1 METNIV
7 YNDDNL
13 KVMDSLP
20 GKSIDLIYIDP
31 PFNTGRRN
39 FGYIDSFDTTEGFV
53 QWLSLRLGHC
63 YLLLKNTGVLC
74 VHLDYRTV
82 HYVKVAL
89 DRMFGERNFINEIV
103 WRRSFFYNSL
113 GNHFPRNHDSI
124 LVYSKNK
131 KYTYK
136 KQFKKHTKKQL
147 ETYRHDDNDG
157 KGPYLLTNLRDAS
170 LERLRKEGK
179 IIMSKN
185 GNPRMKAYLNND
197 GVPFDSI
204 WENVGGVGHNKKER
218 VDYKTQKPLA
228 LLERFIKT
236 FTNEGDLVADFFCGS
251 GTTLVAAKQL
261 GRKYLG
267 CDISKKAIEITR
279 KRLGE

>member
-31 PFNTGRRN
+31 PFNTGRRD

-63 YLLLKNTGVLC
+63 YLLLKDTGVLC

-89 DRMFGERNFINEIV
+89 DRYFGEKNFVNELI
-103 WRRSFFYNSL
+103 WAYKGGTNLKKGFL
-113 GNHFPRNHDSI
+113 KKHDTI
-124 LVYSKNK
+124 LVYSKSDNFVFNSS
-131 KYTYK
+131 KYKSY
-136 KQFKKHTKKQL
+136 TKEK
-147 ETYRHDDNDG
+147 N
-157 KGPYLLTNLRDAS
+157 
-170 LERLRKEGK
+170 RKEGLSNRGLASQMFYK
-179 IIMSKN
+179 DSFGVYCFSK
-185 GNPRMKAYLNND
+185 MTDVLNISMLSTN
-197 GVPFDSI
+197 S
-204 WENVGGVGHNKKER
+204 KER
-218 VDYKTQKPLA
+218 VGYSTQKPLE
-228 LLERFIKT
+228 LLKLIIKS
-236 FTNEGDLVADFFCGS
+236 FTNENDLVADFFCGS